1 MDLNKNFLR
10 LVCFLTSILGLFLI
24 YLAAKNIQPQK
35 VKLGE
40 ITSELIGKTVTI
52 NGKIVYKK
60 YHPAG
65 HLFLSLSDDKQTIQV
80 PLFSSLMEELA
91 RKGFSVKNFTKGK
104 SITITGLVS
113 EYKGQLQVIP
123 RKVNDISLG

>member
-10 LVCFLTSILGLFLI
+10 ITCFLTSILGLFLI
-24 YLAAKNIQPQK
+24 YLAVKSIQPQK
-35 VKLGE
+35 ARLSE
-40 ITSELIGKTVTI
+40 ITSEFIGKTVTI

-65 HLFLSLSDDKQTIQV
+65 HLFLSLSDGKQIIQV
-80 PLFSSLMEELA
+80 PLFSSLMEELV
-91 RKGFSVKNFTKGK
+91 RKGFSVENFTKGK

-123 RKVNDISLG
+123 RKVSDIRLG